1 MKRRSPGEMGKMINV
16 RVGEKLEEKEGKKC
30 YLAARNARKKN
41 MTCSA
46 TTTTP
51 TPAPSS
57 TSPIINKPSNMD
69 FFSLS
74 PPHLHHFET
83 YTHCISFTKKRRTS
97 GWYPSSSSYPFS
109 IRTLV
114 STAPILISLLLY
126 IAIRPVSGMGNDS
139 LPTTPLSPNV
149 SSSTLKTLTSSHEL
163 HGESLQEPEASENH
177 RHHPHSSHLVEL
189 PSSDEPAANGQQQA
203 DGHHKC
209 YVCLPPDK
217 TSRDAEEILTIFP
230 EETRQR
236 IPDCASFGSHNAKHF
251 EFKCP
256 PEYVGCLLRIHGRN
270 ESRSC
275 FKHPLN
281 DCKTANSVEFCYCT
295 GALCNDNRPE
305 ILLEETESDERQRAQ
320 LEDEKE
326 ERETRKIWQKGETD
340 DEDLL
345 GPHHV
350 DIDGMQ
356 DDGDYGSG
364 SEPPPGVIHQYT
376 STPKPILR
384 PNIRPDTR
392 TTTPKSTSGAPGS
405 TIVMLSA
412 FTIPC
417 TYITIPTTALLSSL
431 VPLILPFIIA
441 WNLSS
446 LQPLVKNQ

>member
-1 MKRRSPGEMGKMINV
+1 MANEM
-16 RVGEKLEEKEGKKC
+16 L
-30 YLAARNARKKN
+30 
-41 MTCSA
+41 
-46 TTTTP
+46 P
-51 TPAPSS
+51 T
-57 TSPIINKPSNMD
+57 
-69 FFSLS
+69 
-74 PPHLHHFET
+74 
-83 YTHCISFTKKRRTS
+83 
-97 GWYPSSSSYPFS
+97 
-109 IRTLV
+109 
-114 STAPILISLLLY
+114 
-126 IAIRPVSGMGNDS
+126 S
-139 LPTTPLSPNV
+139 LPPPSSPNV
-149 SSSTLKTLTSSHEL
+149 SSSSPFPLKTLGSSTSHE
-163 HGESLQEPEASENH
+163 SLAEPGTSENH
-177 RHHPHSSHLVEL
+177 HHHPYSSSHLVEL
-189 PSSDEPAANGQQQA
+189 PSSDEPAGGDGQPEA
-203 DGHHKC
+203 EGHHKC

-217 TSRDAEEILTIFP
+217 TSRDAEEILSIFP

-256 PEYVGCLLRIHGRN
+256 PEFVGCLLRIHGRN

-295 GALCNDNRPE
+295 GALCNQHRPE
-305 ILLEETESDERQRAQ
+305 ILLEESESDERQRAQ

-356 DDGDYGSG
+356 DDIGDYGSG

-376 STPKPILR
+376 STPKPTLI
-384 PNIRPDTR
+384 PNLRPDTR

-412 FTIPC
+412 FNIPC
-417 TYITIPTTALLSSL
+417 TSITIPATALVASL
-431 VPLILPFIIA
+431 VPLLLPFIIA